1 MGKFI
6 KHRSFKSFVKSVN
19 ESEGAEGL
27 GYDPVEIKRR
37 ISRAIIW
44 LNVRLEE
51 YAEPLANVDV
61 YGSDKI
67 NPKTMCTDGKRIIF
81 HPEFVASQSDEAIRL
96 VLAHELLHCI
106 GEHSLRRE
114 NRDPLIWNYACDYA
128 INPILEGE
136 PGLEWPINPDGS
148 RMGLLDKKYDGMRP
162 EDIYE
167 EIKNDPKPP
176 KPTDLGNVED
186 DDADLPDPDPG
197 LEVQIEEDT
206 EDDVEITGD
215 DEDDD
220 MSGGSG
226 EDGEDEDSEDSE
238 GGEKG
243 KDGEDEDSEDS
254 EDGEKGKDGEED
266 DSEDDEWDDDEETWK
281 IKGDDDGEDEEP
293 GEKPEWDG
301 TEIDY
306 PAGVGDLVKSNDGKF
321 GKITKVNP
329 DGTYDIKEMTKKE
342 VEADLFDDI
351 SPDINIL

>member
-19 ESEGAEGL
+19 ESEETEGL
-27 GYDPVEIKRR
+27 GYDPVDIKRR
-37 ISRAIIW
+37 IGRAIIW
-44 LNVRLEE
+44 LNIRLEE

-114 NRDPLIWNYACDYA
+114 GRDPLIWNYACDYA

-136 PGLEWPINPDGS
+136 PGLEWPVNPDGS

-197 LEVQIEEDT
+197 LEVQIEENT

-215 DEDDD
+215 DEDEDD
-220 MSGGSG
+220 ASGSGGDEG
-226 EDGEDEDSEDSE
+226 EEDEEAEDEDSEDSG
-238 GGEKG
+238 GGEN
-243 KDGEDEDSEDS
+243 
-254 EDGEKGKDGEED
+254 GEED
-266 DSEDDEWDDDEETWK
+266 DTEDDTEDDENEETWK
-281 IKGDDDGEDEEP
+281 IKGDDDDDDEEGEP

-301 TEIDY
+301 TEEDY
-306 PAGVGDLVKSNDGKF
+306 PARVGDLVKGKDGKF

-342 VEADLFDDI
+342 VEADLFDDL
-351 SPDINIL
+351 SPDINVL

>member
-19 ESEGAEGL
+19 ESEDAEGL

-37 ISRAIIW
+37 IGRAIIW
-44 LNVRLEE
+44 LNIRLEE
-51 YAEPLANVDV
+51 YAEPLANVDI

-114 NRDPLIWNYACDYA
+114 DRDPLIWNYACDYA
-128 INPILEGE
+128 INPILQGE
-136 PGLEWPINPDGS
+136 PGLEWPVNPDGS
-148 RMGLLDKKYDGMRP
+148 RMGLLDSKYDGMRP

-197 LEVQIEEDT
+197 LEVQIEENPEDD
-206 EDDVEITGD
+206 DDVEITGD

-220 MSGGSG
+220 ASGSGGDKG
-226 EDGEDEDSEDSE
+226 EEDEEAEDEDSEDSG
-238 GGEKG
+238 GGEN
-243 KDGEDEDSEDS
+243 
-254 EDGEKGKDGEED
+254 GEED
-266 DSEDDEWDDDEETWK
+266 DTEDDTEDDEEEETWK
-281 IKGDDDGEDEEP
+281 IKGDDDDDDEDGEP

-301 TEIDY
+301 TEEDY

-342 VEADLFDDI
+342 VEADLFDDL

>member
-6 KHRSFKSFVKSVN
+6 KYRSFKSFVKSVN
-19 ESEGAEGL
+19 ESEDAEGL

-37 ISRAIIW
+37 IGRAIIW
-44 LNVRLEE
+44 LNIRLEE
-51 YAEPLANVDV
+51 YAEPLANVDI

-114 NRDPLIWNYACDYA
+114 DRDPLIWNYACDYA
-128 INPILEGE
+128 INPILQGE
-136 PGLEWPINPDGS
+136 PGLEWPVNPDGS
-148 RMGLLDKKYDGMRP
+148 RMGLLDSKYDGMRP

-197 LEVQIEEDT
+197 LEVQIEENPED
-206 EDDVEITGD
+206 DDVEITGD

-220 MSGGSG
+220 ASGSGGDKG
-226 EDGEDEDSEDSE
+226 EEDEEAEDEDSEDSG
-238 GGEKG
+238 GGEN
-243 KDGEDEDSEDS
+243 
-254 EDGEKGKDGEED
+254 GEED
-266 DSEDDEWDDDEETWK
+266 DK
-281 IKGDDDGEDEEP
+281 IGR
-293 GEKPEWDG
+293 
-301 TEIDY
+301 
-306 PAGVGDLVKSNDGKF
+306 AHV
-321 GKITKVNP
+321 
-329 DGTYDIKEMTKKE
+329 
-342 VEADLFDDI
+342 
-351 SPDINIL
+351 